1 MANKP
6 THDLVVK
13 IGSYIKDGETKN
25 RTLKIGSVF
34 KSETGAFLLLDRHV
48 NLAGIANPDN
58 RDSVMVSLYSVRDNN
73 SYGQPKAPVAPV
85 VSEQEDDIPF

>member
-13 IGSYIKDGETKN
+13 TGSYIKDGETKN
-25 RTLKIGSVF
+25 RTVNIGKVF
-34 KSETGAFLLLDRHV
+34 KTDTGAYILLNRHF
-48 NLAGIANPDN
+48 NPAGIPNPED

-73 SYGQPKAPVAPV
+73 SYGQPQTPV
-85 VSEQEDDIPF
+85 VHAVAEQEDDIPF